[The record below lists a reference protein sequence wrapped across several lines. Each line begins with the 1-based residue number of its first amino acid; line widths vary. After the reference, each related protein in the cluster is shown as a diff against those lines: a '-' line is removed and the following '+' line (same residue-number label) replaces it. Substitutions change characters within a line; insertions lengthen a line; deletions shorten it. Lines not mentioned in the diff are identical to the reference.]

1 MEITKIT
8 PQGFCKGVIYAIKQI
23 NIVLKNNKYK
33 KPLYMLGGIVHNQHI
48 IDAFK
53 EKGIEII
60 NTIENINEGTIIIT
74 AHGVSN
80 TLKQKI
86 LSKGL
91 DIIDT
96 TCIEV
101 RKIQDIINKKEKES
115 YSIIYFGT
123 SSHPECKSIIEDHK
137 DLKLIEKIEDID
149 KLDISNNKL
158 FFASQTTLS
167 NSDVKKAFEIL
178 QNKYPYITKAS
189 DICNSTFLR
198 QNALNKEIDNFDMI
212 LVVGDK
218 NSNNTTKLLSIA
230 KAKKEAYLIENID
243 DLKTIDFSKVKR
255 LGITA
260 GASAPNLLV
269 DEIIKTIKDKDY
281 ISKVVNQD
289 YINI

>member
-48 IDAFK
+48 IDAFN

-74 AHGVSN
+74 AHGISN

-137 DLKLIEKIEDID
+137 DLNLIEKIEDID

-230 KAKKEAYLIENID
+230 KAKKKAYLIENID
-243 DLKTIDFSKVKR
+243 DLKKIDFSKVKR

>member
-74 AHGVSN
+74 AHGISN

-243 DLKTIDFSKVKR
+243 DLKKIDFSKVKR

>member
-243 DLKTIDFSKVKR
+243 DLKKIDFSKVKR

>member
-48 IDAFK
+48 IDAFN

-74 AHGVSN
+74 AHGISN

-243 DLKTIDFSKVKR
+243 DLKKIDFSKVKR

>member
-96 TCIEV
+96 TCLEV

-230 KAKKEAYLIENID
+230 KAKKEAYLIENIE

>member
-48 IDAFK
+48 IDAFN

-74 AHGVSN
+74 AHGISN

-137 DLKLIEKIEDID
+137 DLNLIEKIEDID

-243 DLKTIDFSKVKR
+243 DLKKIDFSKVKR

>member
-74 AHGVSN
+74 AHGISN

-218 NSNNTTKLLSIA
+218 NSNNTSKLLSIA
-230 KAKKEAYLIENID
+230 KAKKEAYLIENIE
-243 DLKTIDFSKVKR
+243 DLKKIDFSKVKR

>member
-230 KAKKEAYLIENID
+230 KAKKEAYLIENIE